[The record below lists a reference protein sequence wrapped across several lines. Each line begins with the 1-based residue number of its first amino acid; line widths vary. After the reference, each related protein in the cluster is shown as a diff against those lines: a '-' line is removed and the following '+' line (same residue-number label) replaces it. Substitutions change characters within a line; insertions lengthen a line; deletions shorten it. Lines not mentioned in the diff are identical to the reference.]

1 MIGGRFLSYHHSNAQ
16 FKMPN
21 DPNVPVL
28 MISAGSGIA
37 PFRAFWQQRMLR
49 HYPKT
54 SAWLYFGCRDVTEN
68 MFSDE
73 TQKFVQRRVAFSRI
87 DKNRKEYVQDL
98 IEQDCAQVY
107 DLIAN
112 HQAHLYICG
121 KVNTVASRNSG
132 FVRQRQ
138 IVHYNERIHYYGR
151 NTC

>member
-1 MIGGRFLSYHHSNAQ
+1 MSYHHSNAQ

-21 DPNVPVL
+21 DPNVPIL
-28 MISAGSGIA
+28 MVSAGSGIA

-87 DKNRKEYVQDL
+87 DKDRKEYVQDL

-112 HQAHLYICG
+112 HQAHIYICG
-121 KVNTVASRNSG
+121 KVNNCKFCELFEIVIFMDQCNCCSRNTFHG
-132 FVRQRQ
+132 ADNQAF
-138 IVHYNERIHYYGR
+138 
-151 NTC
+151 

>member
-1 MIGGRFLSYHHSNAQ
+1 MSYHHSNAQ

-21 DPNVPVL
+21 DPNVPIL
-28 MISAGSGIA
+28 MVSAGSGIA

-87 DKNRKEYVQDL
+87 DKDRKEYVQDL

-121 KVNTVASRNSG
+121 KVNNCK
-132 FVRQRQ
+132 FCEIFEILIF
-138 IVHYNERIHYYGR
+138 IVSVIVCKGN
-151 NTC
+151 